1 MDALRTQTAVTAH
14 PTELPSDLTRAL
26 MHPCVHLPVLVR
38 LISLLPPK
46 MVDDVEAVEALLEVY
61 FMKSDFLMKRLSV
74 LKDKVEDYEDLINID
89 LDSRRNDLF
98 KVDIL
103 LTCGK

>member
-1 MDALRTQTAVTAH
+1 
-14 PTELPSDLTRAL
+14 
-26 MHPCVHLPVLVR
+26 
-38 LISLLPPK
+38 